1 MFATS
6 SIRRIAVRVLAA
18 LGLCASVS
26 NPTYAALAGAAPQNY
41 GWHELAN
48 TAYAPVCPPKNFNG
62 YAYDFP
68 ARCRAL
74 TLAWSSGAYDT
85 KRNRLYL
92 WGGGHDDYY
101 GNEVY
106 SVDFETQTTKRLNNP
121 GRPALRSASP
131 RQSEL
136 EPFNGTQP
144 NSRHTYDGFTYME
157 NVDRVWA
164 FSGAL
169 AGGNSRNV
177 DRLTWM
183 FNPATAR
190 WQRQNASGDIP
201 AAVVGGASAYDPVTG
216 LVYLHDR
223 TGLYSYQ
230 ANNAGGVYRR
240 LKARSGLGLTVNA
253 AIDPVHR
260 RFIAIGLGQFTI
272 YNLDPASGY
281 ERIDPPLLGDVAF
294 LDAQAPG
301 LAYDDR
307 RDRMVAWTGD
317 GRVYE
322 LDPETLAWSAVAFK
336 GGPGPQP
343 NQGTY
348 GRWAYASDLDAFVVY
363 NTSTQNAYTFR
374 PMVGVTDTTAPSA
387 PGNLVLTSPYPGAVH
402 LRWAATD
409 DDVGV
414 ASYRIYHNDALVA
427 ERNALEFKEMDLP
440 AGSRHRYAVVAVDS
454 AGNESPRSTSV
465 EIQLAGVPQG
475 LPLGDCANES
485 ALQSRSDIVFCEPW
499 ESSTWWTKG
508 YQSDPTVAAPRPA
521 VANTVKNTR
530 VVSAGCM
537 SGKCLEVSTLKGALN
552 SLSAYWP
559 LLNAG
564 LAPRNLY
571 MRYYIK
577 LAPNWNPNMCNAAGT
592 VVGAGGKFPGPAD
605 VRTSV
610 DNGGQCGNG
619 GNPADGTNCW
629 SMRSHYRDCSSNDGM
644 ACSTKPNAVAR
655 FGSYLYY
662 NQQSTNTGDVGYW
675 DNDDWGPQRG
685 GGGTC
690 ANNPMNLYCGKQDFG
705 VLEPGRWYQIEIQ
718 TTMNTPGEDDGV
730 VRGWVD
736 GHLAYEKTNLQFRKE
751 GHDLLHNRHVWLNIY
766 RGGKFG
772 NCSDSAVYLDQMV
785 LATDAPVGGLSSVT
799 VRPPEVNLSV
809 SSNIVA
815 PQSALQV
822 TWDAKHATSCTA
834 SGLWSGNKP
843 VSGNVSLGPLT
854 GSGEVRLECAGS
866 GGTTLRMQ
874 RVTVT
879 TPRVSAGGAS
889 GVAMRADNVPPAMP
903 SGLQASYSAA
913 LRRVTLRWAAPADPS
928 DVVAYQVYLGA
939 LPIGVVRGTELVH
952 DNVPATGVVSYTVAA
967 MDAAGNVSPRSK
979 AFNYTVPGAAPP
991 RTSAGPILTFA
1002 PISDTY
1008 VTPSTNVPRGNDE
1021 ALYVNSS
1028 HNALLSFPVVLPQG
1042 FTIKAAYLRLTSER
1056 EYGPLM
1062 LGVFRAAR
1070 PWHESQATHAYAD
1083 LGAKLRW
1090 SAPGGDWLDAN
1101 GLTQGDRH
1109 FVRANLKDDDVS
1121 NTTKINVTA
1130 VARAWLTSP
1139 EGNTGLVLRA
1149 MNRTS
1154 GQSFFSNDAPTGQ
1167 VRLEIHTMR
1176 IR

>member
-1 MFATS
+1 MLATS
-6 SIRRIAVRVLAA
+6 SVRRVAVRVLAA
-18 LGLCASVS
+18 LGLCASVP
-26 NPTYAALAGAAPQNY
+26 NPVHAALSGAAPQNY

-68 ARCRAL
+68 ARCRGV
-74 TLAWSSGAYDT
+74 TLAWNSGAYDT

-106 SVDFETQTTKRLNNP
+106 SVDFETQTTNRLSNP
-121 GRPALRSASP
+121 GRPASRSASP

-136 EPFNGTQP
+136 EPFNGAQP
-144 NSRHTYDGFTYME
+144 NSRHTYDGLTYME

-169 AGGNSRNV
+169 AGGASV
-177 DRLTWM
+177 SADRVTWM

-190 WQRQNASGDIP
+190 WQRQNPTGDIP
-201 AAVVGGASAYDPVTG
+201 AAVVGGASAYDPVSG
-216 LVYLHDR
+216 LIYLHDR

-253 AIDPVHR
+253 AIDPVRR
-260 RFIAIGLGQFTI
+260 RFIAVGRGQFAI
-272 YNLDPASGY
+272 YNLNPVSGY
-281 ERIDPPLLGDVAF
+281 ERIDPPLVGDVDF
-294 LDAQAPG
+294 LEAQAPG

-317 GRVYE
+317 GRIYE
-322 LDPETLAWSAVAFK
+322 LDPETLAWRAVAFK

-348 GRWAYASDLDAFVVY
+348 GRWAYATDLGAFVVY

-387 PGNLVLTSPYPGAVH
+387 PGNLVLTSPYPGSVH

-414 ASYRIYHNDALVA
+414 ASYRIFHNDTLVA

-440 AGSRHRYAVVAVDS
+440 AGSRHRYAVAAVDS
-454 AGNESPRSTSV
+454 AGNESPRSASA
-465 EIQLAGVPQG
+465 EIQLAGAPQG
-475 LPLGDCANES
+475 LPLGDCANEG

-508 YQSDPTVAAPRPA
+508 YQSEPSVAAPRPV

-530 VVSAGCM
+530 VVSTGCM

-592 VVGAGGKFPGPAD
+592 VVGSGGKFPGPAD
-605 VRTSV
+605 VRTST
-610 DNGGQCGNG
+610 DTGGQCGNG

-629 SMRSHYRDCSSNDGM
+629 SMRSHYRDCSSNDRM

-662 NQQSTNTGDVGYW
+662 NQQSTATGDVGYW
-675 DNDDWGPQRG
+675 DNDDWGSQRG

-690 ANNPMNLYCGKQDFG
+690 ADNPANLYCGKQDFG
-705 VLEPGRWYQIEIQ
+705 VLETDRWYQIEIQ
-718 TTMNTPGEDDGV
+718 TSMNTPGEDDGV
-730 VRGWVD
+730 IRGWVD
-736 GHLAYEKTNLQFRKE
+736 GRLAYEKTNLQFRKE

-766 RGGKFG
+766 RGGKYG

-785 LATDAPVGGLSSVT
+785 LATDAPVGGLTSVT
-799 VRPPEVNLSV
+799 LRPPEVNLGV
-809 SSNIVA
+809 SQNIVA
-815 PQSALQV
+815 PQTQVQV
-822 TWDAKHATSCTA
+822 TWDTQNADNCTA
-834 SGLWSGNKP
+834 TGLWSGNQA
-843 VSGNVSLGPLT
+843 VSGSTTLGPLT
-854 GSGEVRLECAGS
+854 TSGEIRLECTGPGGS
-866 GGTTLRMQ
+866 TLRMQ
-874 RVTVT
+874 RITVAM
-879 TPRVSAGGAS
+879 PRAS
-889 GVAMRADNVPPAMP
+889 GSGSATVRADTVPPGP
-903 SGLQASYSAA
+903 PTGLQASFSAA
-913 LRRVTLRWAAPADPS
+913 LSRVTLRWTPPADAS
-928 DVVAYQVYLGA
+928 DVTAYRVYLGA
-939 LPIGVVRGTELVH
+939 LPMGVVTGTEFVH
-952 DNVPATGVVSYTVAA
+952 NNVPIASTPIYTVEAI
-967 MDAAGNVSPRSK
+967 DAAGNTSAPSS
-979 AFNYTVPGAAPP
+979 ALSYTVPGTGS
-991 RTSAGPILTFA
+991 TSTASRMTLNFA
-1002 PISDTY
+1002 PVSDTY
-1008 VTPSTNVPRGNDE
+1008 VTRSTSRPRNGDE
-1021 ALYVNSS
+1021 FFLVSSSVNS
-1028 HNALLSFPVVLPQG
+1028 LLAFPVVLPRG
-1042 FTIKAAYLRLTSER
+1042 FTVRTAHLRLISER
-1056 EYGPLM
+1056 ECWRRPKSEPLIR
-1062 LGVFRAAR
+1062 V
-1070 PWHESQATHAYAD
+1070 
-1083 LGAKLRW
+1083 
-1090 SAPGGDWLDAN
+1090 
-1101 GLTQGDRH
+1101 
-1109 FVRANLKDDDVS
+1109 
-1121 NTTKINVTA
+1121 
-1130 VARAWLTSP
+1130 
-1139 EGNTGLVLRA
+1139 
-1149 MNRTS
+1149 
-1154 GQSFFSNDAPTGQ
+1154 APTQ
-1167 VRLEIHTMR
+1167 N
-1176 IR
+1176 